1 MSGVTR
7 TFTRKPSVARF
18 RAARFSSGVLY
29 FAGRLSSATLSGLS
43 GSGLPFV
50 CVFAMDSMLATIVP
64 ADPDI
69 TGSRMIARLQDA
81 RLILPATMP
90 LARGVS
96 TDRQAVQIERLAKLV
111 VD

>member
-7 TFTRKPSVARF
+7 TLTRRPSVARF

-29 FAGRLSSATLSGLS
+29 LAGRLSSASLSGLS

-50 CVFAMDSMLATIVP
+50 CVFAMDSMLPAIVP

-69 TGSRMIARLQDA
+69 TGPQGGHGFRARP
-81 RLILPATMP
+81 LIVLAAPAFSP
-90 LARGVS
+90 YLW
-96 TDRQAVQIERLAKLV
+96 
-111 VD
+111 